1 MAKIFGLAGLRP
13 AKAWAEK
20 VTCPPYDVIKPGT
33 SLEKLLQSNPDSLYH
48 VILGD
53 SPVAGLAALREKGIL
68 IDDEEPGFYVYE
80 QCYGEVRR
88 LGMLAAPEVTPY
100 EQKEVIRHEKT
111 FDEKVKG
118 RIKLMEETG
127 YVTEPIWLLTRAPIS
142 RVLEEVCAS
151 NQPLYEFTSD
161 FQGQSELS
169 GIRNRVFKI
178 DADSPRG
185 RQLQEMVGKE
195 PLYIAD
201 GHHRYHSALKM
212 GLDRCIAYVCP
223 VDQAKIQAYNRV
235 IRGKEDFEDIK
246 EKLPL
251 EPAGVFAT
259 PERHAFTIY
268 TRKGLWQYK
277 VDEVDEAD
285 VVERLDCRILENT
298 LYPLLGLQ
306 HDMIMDS
313 RHFDY
318 YPEQDLARM
327 QQVVDEG
334 TYDLA
339 VALHPVNPED
349 LMAVADA
356 GTLNPEIVMPEKSTF
371 FAPKILSGLI
381 LIPTV
386 KA

>member
-13 AKAWAEK
+13 AEAWAEK

-33 SLEKLLQSNPDSLYH
+33 PLEMLLQSNPDSLYH
-48 VILGD
+48 VILGG
-53 SPVAGLAALREKGIL
+53 SPVAELAALRQKGALIEDEK
-68 IDDEEPGFYVYE
+68 PGFYVYE
-80 QCYGEVRR
+80 QCYGAQRR
-88 LGMLAAPEVTPY
+88 LGMLAAPQVTPY

-127 YVTEPIWLLTRAPIS
+127 YVTEPIWLLTRAPIGQ
-142 RVLEEVCAS
+142 VLEQVCTG

-161 FQGQSELS
+161 FQGESELS
-169 GIRNRVFKI
+169 GIRNRIFKI
-178 DADSPRG
+178 DEDSAQG
-185 RQLQEMVGKE
+185 QLLKDMVGRE

-223 VDQAKIQAYNRV
+223 ADQAKIQAYNRV
-235 IRGKEDFEDIK
+235 IRGKVDFEDIK

-251 EPAGVFAT
+251 EPVAAFAT
-259 PERHAFTIY
+259 PECHAFTIY

-277 VDEVDEAD
+277 VDAVDERD
-285 VVERLDCRILENT
+285 VIERLDCRILENT

-334 TYDLA
+334 IYDLA

-356 GTLNPEIVMPEKSTF
+356 GTLDPEIVMPEKSTF

-381 LIPTV
+381 LIPTA
-386 KA
+386 KS